1 MGITNI
7 NIRGNMIKVYRLH
20 YGKILKHIK
29 VSMKIKESIHNI
41 YDGIFYHYKGRIL
54 TSQWGK

>member
-7 NIRGNMIKVYRLH
+7 NIRGNIIKVYRLH

-54 TSQWGK
+54 TSQ